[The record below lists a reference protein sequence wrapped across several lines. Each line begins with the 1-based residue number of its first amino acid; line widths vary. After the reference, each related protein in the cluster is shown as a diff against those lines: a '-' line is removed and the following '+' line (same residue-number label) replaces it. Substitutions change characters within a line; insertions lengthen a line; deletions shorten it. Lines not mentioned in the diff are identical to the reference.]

1 MSMIIDGTNG
11 LTFNNATTQASAGVI
26 LQVVQSSTIANA
38 STTSNS
44 FVTTGISISITPKFA
59 TSKILIGAYGS
70 AIGIPTNAQPSLTF
84 YRGGSNL
91 GGTEGQLLTFNANA
105 SLIQT
110 PIVLQY
116 LDSPATTSS
125 TTYTLY
131 WRNANN
137 SATIVIAG
145 GNNVQLNLFA
155 WEIAA

>member
-116 LDSPATTSS
+116 LDSPATTSAI
-125 TTYTLY
+125 TYQVY
-131 WRNANN
+131 MRSNY
-137 SATIVIAG
+137 SGGIAY
-145 GNNVQLNLFA
+145 LNFLNPKA
-155 WEIAA
+155 SITVMEIKG